1 MATKRK
7 RANLAT
13 PMYMED
19 YQCEDDLRTLVRA
32 EEIKKDPKRF
42 AKVTAL
48 AKKKMMDMA
57 AVATED
63 KDD

>member
-7 RANLAT
+7 PANLAV
-13 PMYMED
+13 PMYHED
-19 YQCEDDLRTLVRA
+19 WQCEEDLRTMIRA
-32 EEIKKDPKRF
+32 EEIKKDQKRF

-57 AVATED
+57 AVATDD
-63 KDD
+63 KD

>member
-7 RANLAT
+7 SANLAV
-13 PMYMED
+13 PMECQD
-19 YQCEDDLRTLVRA
+19 WQGEEDLRTMVRA

-57 AVATED
+57 AVATDD
-63 KDD
+63 KD